1 MKPAA
6 FEYHRPGTVAEA
18 LAVLAE
24 VGHDGKVLAGG
35 QSLVPLL
42 NMRLAAPAHLVDV
55 NWLAEL
61 DEVACDPGGVRVG
74 AIARH
79 ARVEHDPGAAEA
91 VPLLRQAIG
100 DIAHTT
106 VRNRGTVVGSLVHAD
121 PAAELPAV
129 LVLLG
134 GGVELASAGNG
145 SRRVAAA
152 DFFVGPLESALRPGE
167 LATAAVFPRPP
178 AGSGSAWLELA
189 RRHGDYAVCGAGVL
203 VRLDQGLRVASARA
217 ALLSV
222 GPVPV
227 AVDLTDRPAPPGRR
241 RLGRRRAPGPPPRR
255 PGRHPAA
262 TYRRHWPGCPPAG
275 RQPAASAADQLG
287 SEGVRVSEPLHETA
301 WWSTGCRTPFPCRP
315 GGCRRTARHDR
326 LTGTRRLRASAGPHG
341 PGRRAALVSLLF
353 AVGVDGAEIT
363 TVEGCRSAG
372 GGLGPVQQAFQ
383 DCHGLQCGF
392 CTPGFVTTIT
402 AYLREHPDP
411 TEEQARQAIGG
422 NLCRCTGYQ
431 NIVASVLRAA
441 SGSTLK
447 AEGVGSPGGARWSR
461 TGGAATRTMGEP
473 IARREDRGWSQGRG
487 ATWTT
492 WAAGRW
498 RRRSCAARTPPPG
511 CWTST

>member
-61 DEVACDPGGVRVG
+61 DEVACDPGGVRV
-74 AIARH
+74 
-79 ARVEHDPGAAEA
+79 EHDPGAAEA

-134 GGVELASAGNG
+134 GSVELASAGNG

-217 ALLSV
+217 ALISV

-227 AVDLTDRPAPPGRR
+227 PVDLTDALGGQPHDAADWAAAGR
-241 RLGRRRAPGPPPRR
+241 L
-255 PGRHPAA
+255 AA
-262 TYRRHWPGCPPAG
+262 AAVDPDDDIHATAAYRRHLAG
-275 RQPAASAADQLG
+275 VLTARAARAAAAAAADRLG
-287 SEGVRVSEPLHETA
+287 SEG
-301 WWSTGCRTPFPCRP
+301 
-315 GGCRRTARHDR
+315 
-326 LTGTRRLRASAGPHG
+326 
-341 PGRRAALVSLLF
+341 
-353 AVGVDGAEIT
+353 
-363 TVEGCRSAG
+363 
-372 GGLGPVQQAFQ
+372 
-383 DCHGLQCGF
+383 
-392 CTPGFVTTIT
+392 
-402 AYLREHPDP
+402 
-411 TEEQARQAIGG
+411 
-422 NLCRCTGYQ
+422 
-431 NIVASVLRAA
+431 
-441 SGSTLK
+441 SG
-447 AEGVGSPGGARWSR
+447 
-461 TGGAATRTMGEP
+461 
-473 IARREDRGWSQGRG
+473 
-487 ATWTT
+487 
-492 WAAGRW
+492 
-498 RRRSCAARTPPPG
+498 
-511 CWTST
+511 